1 MIRIT
6 KYILLSS
13 IFFLFSCAGKL
24 GDYTTSSTGKTGEI
38 LVVANPDVWFGTLK
52 DTVTNFFSE
61 FQYGLPQ
68 PEPLFSIFAIPFEN
82 FNKVLRP
89 HRNVFMLEIDKSL
102 TEASVKVIKDKWAT
116 PQTIIQLQAPNRE
129 SMIVAFLKFKESIL
143 NYFNTSE
150 RLRFQRAYEKM
161 ENIQLMNQI
170 KSKYKFSL
178 TIPEGYFLATSKD
191 DFFWLRRET
200 PDMSF
205 AVLYYSVNYTD
216 TMQLNL
222 KGIIETRNKF
232 TKDYIPGPTE
242 GSYQVVSNDVY
253 PPQSTVLDFGGKY
266 AVETRGLWKLE
277 HDFMGGP
284 FINIAFVDVKNNKV
298 IYFDGFVYAPQ
309 NKKRDQLR
317 QVEALIYTFKEI

>member
-1 MIRIT
+1 MT
-6 KYILLSS
+6 KLNKYFLLSS
-13 IFFLFSCAGKL
+13 LVFLISCAGKL

-52 DTVTNFFSE
+52 DTVTNCFSE

-68 PEPLFSIFAIPFEN
+68 PEPMFSIFAIPIEN

-89 HRNVFMLEIDKSL
+89 HRNVFMLEIDNSL
-102 TEASVKVIKDKWAT
+102 AEASVKVIKDKWAT
-116 PQTIIQLQAPNRE
+116 PQTIIQLKAPNRE
-129 SMIVAFLKFKESIL
+129 MMIVAFLKFKESIID
-143 NYFNTSE
+143 YFKTSE
-150 RLRFQRAYEKM
+150 RLRYQRAYDKM
-161 ENIQLMNQI
+161 ENIPLINKI
-170 KSKYKFSL
+170 KSKYNFSL
-178 TIPEGYFLATSKD
+178 TVPEGYYMATNKN

-222 KGIIETRNKF
+222 KGIVENRNKI

-242 GSYQVVSNDVY
+242 GSYQIVSNDVY
-253 PPQSTVLDFGGKY
+253 PPRTLIIDFNGKY
-266 AVETRGLWKLE
+266 AIETRGLWKLE

-298 IYFDGFVYAPQ
+298 IYLDGFVYAPQ
-309 NKKRDQLR
+309 SKKRDQLR